1 MVTTE
6 SMYVGDDV
14 RVILGC
20 CVGFGVAIGVFCTP
34 AFVGN
39 GVGVRVSAGLQRTSG
54 LLSLLFVAS
63 RRGVERSGMRSP
75 EISQMI
81 YPFRFRSIAYSV
93 FSHMAR
99 SSS

>member
-1 MVTTE
+1 MVTIV
-6 SMYVGDDV
+6 SLCVGDDV

-20 CVGFGVAIGVFCTP
+20 CVGFGVAIGVLCTP

-63 RRGVERSGMRSP
+63 SRGVERSGMRSP
-75 EISQMI
+75 EISQIM
-81 YPFRFRSIAYSV
+81 
-93 FSHMAR
+93 
-99 SSS
+99 